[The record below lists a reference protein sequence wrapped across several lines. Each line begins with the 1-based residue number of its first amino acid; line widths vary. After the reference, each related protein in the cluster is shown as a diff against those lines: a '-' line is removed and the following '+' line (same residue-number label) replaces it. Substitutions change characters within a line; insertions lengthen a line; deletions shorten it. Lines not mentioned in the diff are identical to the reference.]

1 MGSARR
7 PILFVSYPEAGLIN
21 PLFVLAEEL
30 SRRGVDDL
38 WFATDDIRADD
49 VAALKVET
57 PVEFAS
63 LGDVVPELSAQT
75 WDDETYRKV
84 TQGSRF
90 GAHRAVV
97 EKTFVPRLRVEKYR
111 RLEEIV
117 RRVRPALIVVESLCQ
132 FGREVAITHGIPFVV
147 STPFLPSTLLAPHIP
162 FVKGHASRGFPVPH
176 SGLPFVMTPKQ
187 RAVNLLFKFRN
198 AAMGVSPAIRARVA
212 EDAAVRKELGIAD
225 GTSDIIAR
233 AEMVLCYSI
242 PELDYPLRIPEKM
255 KMVGTV
261 VPPLPQTS
269 GDDDLSAWLD
279 AHPSIVY
286 LAFGTITRFTPDE
299 VHAMVEVAHRLDGR
313 HHLLWRLPP
322 EQREWLPEELPP
334 NLRVESW
341 LPSQLDVLAHPN
353 VRLFFTHAGSNGFH
367 EGVYFGKPQVARPL
381 WVDCYDEAIRGQDLG
396 ISLTLDHPDR
406 VDPDDVVDKLTR
418 VLDDLGF
425 RDRAQRLGARL
436 HAAGGRATAADL
448 LQALPQLSTR

>member
-1 MGSARR
+1 MGAARR

-21 PLFVLAEEL
+21 PLLVLAEEL
-30 SRRGVDDL
+30 SRRGIEDL
-38 WFATDDIRADD
+38 WFATDDNRAADITE
-49 VAALKVET
+49 LKVRT

-63 LGDVVPELSAQT
+63 LGDVVPELSAVT

-97 EKTFVPRLRVEKYR
+97 EHTFVPRLRVDKYL

-117 RRVRPALIVVESLCQ
+117 RRVQPALMVVESLCQ
-132 FGREVAITHGIPFVV
+132 FGREVAVTHGIPYVV

-162 FVKGHASRGFPVPH
+162 FAKGHASRGFPVPH
-176 SGLPFVMTPKQ
+176 SGLPYAMTPAQ
-187 RAVNLLFKFRN
+187 RAANLLFKIRN
-198 AAMGVSPAIRARVA
+198 VTMGVSPGIRARVA
-212 EDAAVRKELGIAD
+212 EDTAIREELGIAP
-225 GTSDIIAR
+225 GTTDIIGR

-242 PELDYPLRIPEKM
+242 PELDYPLDIPDKM
-255 KMVGTV
+255 KMVGAV
-261 VPPLPQTS
+261 VPPLPQTA

-279 AHPSIVY
+279 QHPSVVY
-286 LAFGTITRFTPDE
+286 MAFGTITRFTPAE
-299 VHAMVEVAHRLDGR
+299 VHSMVEVARRLNGR
-313 HHLLWRLPP
+313 HHILWKLPP
-322 EQREWLPEELPP
+322 EQLQWLPELPP

-341 LPSQLDVLAHPN
+341 LPSQLDVLAHPH

-396 ISLTLDHPDR
+396 FSLTLDHPEL
-406 VDPDDVVDKLTR
+406 VDPDDIVDKLTR
-418 VLDDLGF
+418 VLQEPAF
-425 RDRAQRLGARL
+425 RDRAGRLGALLR
-436 HAAGGRATAADL
+436 AAGGRETAADL
-448 LQALPQLSTR
+448 LQAMPQLSS